1 MGDDVGE
8 TGGGALLE
16 RLART
21 REILERE
28 RSEAPD
34 LLAELLAEE
43 PDRQLDRVARDPRFQ
58 TWGLC
63 ELLLNV
69 VPAANAANVANA
81 ANAAKIADIADI
93 AETGRRARLVLAVA
107 DHLGDRHPAQLV
119 EDLRARA
126 WARVGEACLA
136 TADLA
141 GAEEALRTAAACLGH
156 GTGDLL
162 VDARLLEFE
171 AAVRCAQGRPGD
183 AIAPLKQAAARYR
196 KANEVDHLARV
207 VAWREALQGESHPSD
222 AVPHYA
228 FGPLR

>member
-8 TGGGALLE
+8 TGGGALFE

-28 RSEAPD
+28 RSGAPA
-34 LLAELLAEE
+34 LLTELLAAE
-43 PDRQLDRVARDPRFQ
+43 PARQLDRVTHDPRFQ

-63 ELLLNV
+63 ELLLEIPS
-69 VPAANAANVANA
+69 PA
-81 ANAAKIADIADI
+81 DF
-93 AETGRRARLVLAVA
+93 AETDRRARLVLAAA
-107 DHLGDRHPAQLV
+107 DHLGDRHPAPLV

-141 GAEEALRTAAACLGH
+141 GAETALRTAATCLGH

-183 AIAPLKQAAARYR
+183 AIAPLRQAAARYR

-207 VAWREALQGESHPSD
+207 VAWREALQDESRPSD
-222 AVPHYA
+222 GVPHYA

>member
-1 MGDDVGE
+1 
-8 TGGGALLE
+8 L
-16 RLART
+16 
-21 REILERE
+21 
-28 RSEAPD
+28 
-34 LLAELLAEE
+34 
-43 PDRQLDRVARDPRFQ
+43 Q

-63 ELLLNV
+63 ELLLDRGPARLAEKTEEGA
-69 VPAANAANVANA
+69 PAAPPAAPANP
-81 ANAAKIADIADI
+81 ANPANPADIADPDRAQI
-93 AETGRRARLVLAVA
+93 AEIGRRARLVLAAA
-107 DHLGDRHPAQLV
+107 DHLGDRHPAPLV

-141 GAEEALRTAAACLGH
+141 GAEAALRAAATCLGH

-183 AIAPLKQAAARYR
+183 AIAPLRQAAARYR
-196 KANEVDHLARV
+196 KVNEVDHLARV
-207 VAWREALQGESHPSD
+207 VAWREALQGESSTSG
-222 AVPHYA
+222 AVPHFA